1 MSATVFQR
9 TDHRARPAWHKK
21 SSRARARTNE
31 QALKPAAS
39 DAGNAVKGSGNF
51 GETSR
56 RSEQIGFTGR
66 YLDKETGLYY
76 FRARY
81 YSGSLGRFIGRDPIK
96 YKGGGYNLYSGYFIP
111 NKFDPLGLS
120 PVTCRGIG
128 VDTPYIKKTFNILV
142 AKLDVDFQGSMEKK
156 KCTQCCSSGSR
167 KGQTVEDDILEG
179 KWSVSV
185 GAQGGTYPF
194 SAPGLSGNAGIILE
208 AYGAGSGSGKLE
220 TDKCNNVDEQR
231 GKVCGSVEAAGSVSG
246 GIWLEFSAGEGWW
259 EFHYTT
265 GVKLTGEVKVTFAE
279 VCWSPSSGWDLP
291 KANLCGAIKF
301 NFFGTQFIIWEGC
314 VN

>member
-81 YSGSLGRFIGRDPIK
+81 YSGTLGRFIGRDPLGYVDGHHLYMAYFAPNFVDPQGL
-96 YKGGGYNLYSGYFIP
+96 YKDDSGDKDDEICDIID
-111 NKFDPLGLS
+111 NQS
-120 PVTCRGIG
+120 
-128 VDTPYIKKTFNILV
+128 
-142 AKLDVDFQGSMEKK
+142 
-156 KCTQCCSSGSR
+156 KCEGHCSYLF
-167 KGQTVEDDILEG
+167 KWDDI
-179 KWSVSV
+179 VNR
-185 GAQGGTYPF
+185 GTFWFPVYICRY
-194 SAPGLSGNAGIILE
+194 SLAPDNPTSGC
-208 AYGAGSGSGKLE
+208 SGKNCGCP
-220 TDKCNNVDEQR
+220 DIGKSREQHA
-231 GKVCGSVEAAGSVSG
+231 VFTL
-246 GIWLEFSAGEGWW
+246 GIWWCTPFLYVRKECE
-259 EFHYTT
+259 
-265 GVKLTGEVKVTFAE
+265 
-279 VCWSPSSGWDLP
+279 
-291 KANLCGAIKF
+291 
-301 NFFGTQFIIWEGC
+301 TQ
-314 VN
+314 